1 MAEQEVEAG
10 WRADI
15 RATDAS
21 DSGNVFLGD
30 PKAAFRWSEY
40 EVEGQRQEDHPT
52 HHYITWTLALAIL
65 VVGLISL
72 GLSFLY

>member
-30 PKAAFRWSEY
+30 PKAAFRWSGY
-40 EVEGQRQEDHPT
+40 EVEAQPRQFDPI
-52 HHYITWTLALAIL
+52 HHYIRWTFALAIL
-65 VVGLISL
+65 IVGLISL
-72 GLSFLY
+72 GQSFLY